1 MLKVVSLIDRP
12 WPWGM
17 VLPLEWGGVGEGVV
31 GAYLADMGLGFR
43 GWHH

>member
-1 MLKVVSLIDRP
+1 MAVGDGLTF
-12 WPWGM
+12 GM
-17 VLPLEWGGVGEGVV
+17 GGVGEGVV